1 MSKSVVLIRMKTTSK
16 SGWTLPETWQD
27 PSQKKRF
34 QTQFGTE
41 GIQML
46 TLRYFSSES
55 RQINKG
61 F

>member
-1 MSKSVVLIRMKTTSK
+1 MRMKTTSK

-27 PSQKKRF
+27 ASQKKHF

-46 TLRYFSSES
+46 TLVCFQKRNSK
-55 RQINKG
+55 IKDD
-61 F
+61 

>member
-1 MSKSVVLIRMKTTSK
+1 MRMKTTSK